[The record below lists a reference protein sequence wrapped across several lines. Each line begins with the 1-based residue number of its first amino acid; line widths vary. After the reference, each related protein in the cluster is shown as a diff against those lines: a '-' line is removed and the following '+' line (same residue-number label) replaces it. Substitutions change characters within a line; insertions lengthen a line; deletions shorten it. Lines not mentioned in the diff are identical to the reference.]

1 MSFYKEVLA
10 EHERMGLVQ
19 VPNALERLC
28 TSIGCHVFN
37 LQNIKS
43 KRFYYGGSLENFR
56 LSIVF
61 MAPSGYSKSQH
72 FNFFLNEKTGFLNR
86 TGIPT
91 SVRGTF
97 SPEAWMG
104 TIQNEKI
111 QPGIIEQ
118 YKHGIVG
125 ADEFMRLGN
134 MMNGTG
140 VNNDEVTLMKAL
152 DTDNMS
158 KDLSYGAIKAD
169 AIGFTLWAGMRPCLL
184 GLKSGLARRFSFQIF
199 CPTIEDSAKF
209 RQASRTGKMN
219 TRISLETKD
228 KLAGE
233 LRKTAEIIDSVES
246 LDYSAVY
253 DWIDKNTFSPHFEE
267 SLYKRMALGWSVIND
282 YLPEIKIDDTLHKL
296 LLDEITSRSVIRDS
310 PEFEAVRRILRSAGR
325 VKHSTLKRFLE
336 SNYQLHKIQVDALI
350 RAMESKME
358 IITVEGDWYTLPET
372 ITE

>member
-1 MSFYKEVLA
+1 
-10 EHERMGLVQ
+10 
-19 VPNALERLC
+19 
-28 TSIGCHVFN
+28 
-37 LQNIKS
+37 
-43 KRFYYGGSLENFR
+43 
-56 LSIVF
+56 
-61 MAPSGYSKSQH
+61 
-72 FNFFLNEKTGFLNR
+72 
-86 TGIPT
+86 
-91 SVRGTF
+91 
-97 SPEAWMG
+97 
-104 TIQNEKI
+104 
-111 QPGIIEQ
+111 
-118 YKHGIVG
+118 
-125 ADEFMRLGN
+125 MRLGN

-246 LDYSAVY
+246 LDYSALY

-336 SNYQLHKIQVDALI
+336 TNYQLHKIQVDALI